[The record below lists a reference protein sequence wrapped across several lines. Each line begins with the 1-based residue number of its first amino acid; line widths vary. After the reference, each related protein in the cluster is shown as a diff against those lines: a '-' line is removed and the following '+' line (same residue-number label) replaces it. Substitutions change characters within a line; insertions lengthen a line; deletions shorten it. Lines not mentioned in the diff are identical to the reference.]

1 MRSKT
6 PAAWFERFGLNKTII
21 HTLWP
26 MPDLIYLYCSN
37 MMWLFASISSAI
49 DLWFIWR
56 KNIAFHWQRRIKCDN
71 TGSLSKIRMPMMRI
85 FLGWLSLAVLRWGWS
100 SRNRLA
106 PDLICKEYSVRA
118 LITNNTRAVRE
129 RDDGMEPT
137 TRASLCQ
144 ETFWKLA
151 QGMDRWM
158 DGPGAARVIILK
170 FCDFNQEYTL
180 VH

>member
-1 MRSKT
+1 
-6 PAAWFERFGLNKTII
+6 
-21 HTLWP
+21 
-26 MPDLIYLYCSN
+26 
-37 MMWLFASISSAI
+37 
-49 DLWFIWR
+49 
-56 KNIAFHWQRRIKCDN
+56 
-71 TGSLSKIRMPMMRI
+71 
-85 FLGWLSLAVLRWGWS
+85 
-100 SRNRLA
+100 
-106 PDLICKEYSVRA
+106 VRA

-137 TRASLCQ
+137 PALLCQ

-180 VH
+180 AH